1 MAKALKKPIQE
12 DEMEFCN
19 LQEKDGVHVSYCKAL
34 SEKRTYWEQHSSFLI
49 HVLALLLFLFFW
61 QPRLA
66 EAALN
71 RVPSAVLFASDPAT
85 IKTHLYELQ
94 PMVVELEAFSGS
106 GGAIEPLED
115 KILGSG

>member
-49 HVLALLLFLFFW
+49 HVLALLLFLFF
-61 QPRLA
+61 
-66 EAALN
+66 
-71 RVPSAVLFASDPAT
+71 
-85 IKTHLYELQ
+85 
-94 PMVVELEAFSGS
+94 
-106 GGAIEPLED
+106 
-115 KILGSG
+115 